1 MAIQLRRGSI
11 DDFDSSKLVSGEF
24 AVAIDTNLIGV
35 AKSPDEF
42 VELATKEDL
51 DSVFGGSVEVVG
63 KVLVFST
70 D

>member
-1 MAIQLRRGSI
+1 MAIQLRRGLVN
-11 DDFDSSKLVSGEF
+11 DFNSSKLKSGEF
-24 AVAIDTNLIGV
+24 AVATDANMIGV

-51 DSVFGGSVEVVG
+51 SSVIGGSVEVRG
-63 KVLVFST
+63 KILVISH